1 MPPHDE
7 ATVELIKQRHL
18 ERGYKLL
25 NEVHACDLLRK
36 QGSFATGDLK
46 FVPAGRL
53 EEGAAIP
60 EGLMVAD
67 NHFGSLWWLE
77 HPNGRVTMTCINGS
91 PE

>member
-1 MPPHDE
+1 MPAHDE

-25 NEVHACDLLRK
+25 SELHARDLVQK
-36 QGSFATGDLK
+36 NGSIATQDLE

-60 EGLMVAD
+60 EGLVLVD
-67 NHFGSLWWLE
+67 NRDHAMWWLQ
-77 HPNGRVTMTCINGS
+77 HPNGRVTLTCINGS
-91 PE
+91 F